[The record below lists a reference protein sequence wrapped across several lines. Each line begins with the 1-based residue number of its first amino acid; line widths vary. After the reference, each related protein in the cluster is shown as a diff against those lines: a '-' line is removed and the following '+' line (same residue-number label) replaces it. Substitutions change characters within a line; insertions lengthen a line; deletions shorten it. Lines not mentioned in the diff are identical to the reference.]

1 MEYPQQ
7 NTNFSKLRIIK
18 NLIVISVSFLLLFTA
33 FSGLG
38 MLQTTMNKEKG
49 TAAQAVLYLS
59 NGISSLLFSCYLVRK
74 LGTKNAQ
81 LVGMILYLPYIA
93 SNFYPS
99 WITLVP
105 SAAMIGIGCALLWG
119 AQCTYFNE
127 CSVLYR
133 GLTDKSP
140 NYVTNLVIPNTK
152 GTKELLGKD
161 FMEKTEGLNFEENC
175 ENSLEL
181 SPPIYLPSYKRSES
195 GSKAES
201 NRQCSEKTFEEITEY
216 DPGFEDLNSEI
227 ITDHKSFDAIQ
238 SIKETERD
246 IIELQGIK
254 NIQNNYNQ
262 KSKSLSSVNSLF
274 FSLHGFVFC
283 SAQVWSNLISFYVLA
298 SGRVNNYDK
307 ISNCSCGADFCN
319 TDQVCVDT
327 KIEEVP
333 ANIRQYYTGVC
344 FACGILSV
352 LLIWLLK

>member
-1 MEYPQQ
+1 
-7 NTNFSKLRIIK
+7 
-18 NLIVISVSFLLLFTA
+18 
-33 FSGLG
+33 
-38 MLQTTMNKEKG
+38 
-49 TAAQAVLYLS
+49 
-59 NGISSLLFSCYLVRK
+59 
-74 LGTKNAQ
+74 
-81 LVGMILYLPYIA
+81 
-93 SNFYPS
+93 
-99 WITLVP
+99 
-105 SAAMIGIGCALLWG
+105 
-119 AQCTYFNE
+119 
-127 CSVLYR
+127 
-133 GLTDKSP
+133 
-140 NYVTNLVIPNTK
+140 
-152 GTKELLGKD
+152 
-161 FMEKTEGLNFEENC
+161 MEKTEGLNFEENC
-175 ENSLEL
+175 ENSLEF

-195 GSKAES
+195 GSEAES

-216 DPGFEDLNSEI
+216 DQGFEDLNSER

-254 NIQNNYNQ
+254 NIQNNHNQ

-298 SGRVNNYDK
+298 SGRVDNYDK

-352 LLIWLLK
+352 LLIWLLVDHLEKSKRRMTLSWNHIFATIKFIRNKEQFLIIPFTICSSMLHAFYVADFTKVC